1 MLKTRPDSLHYNSSL
16 SENPSMQRLIGADQC
31 MTPIFRCAVAAAGT
45 PHVGLRAC

>member
-16 SENPSMQRLIGADQC
+16 SENPSMQGLIGADQC